1 MSATQP
7 IPPHTIW
14 LQRFKRL
21 AQLTASLNSEDP
33 RFPIVMTLLDKC
45 DGYYRTND
53 HASFIETGKRIRSL
67 MDTPITS

>member
-1 MSATQP
+1 MP
-7 IPPHTIW
+7 
-14 LQRFKRL
+14 
-21 AQLTASLNSEDP
+21 ASDAEDP